1 MSIRARVAAAA
12 LALLA
17 SPLPAQEPAAAG
29 RAEPLRVSSAVAPE
43 TVTVGDRF
51 RSVLQVVAP
60 EGATVEFA
68 PLPVEDA
75 LQPAD
80 SLRVLPGRAGEP
92 PIAAYSLVA
101 WVADAPLRV
110 QVPVRV
116 GRADGTAATYLVPLR
131 LPVVRSVL
139 PADTSEIRP
148 RPARGLI
155 RSLPAPAAWWPW
167 LAVAVLAL
175 GAGGWLL
182 LRRRGAPSPDAA
194 GPRERALREL
204 DDLARDWA
212 AGATDAA
219 RLYPAASR
227 ALRGYLQALN
237 AEWGP
242 DLTSRELLD
251 RLERDAV
258 EDEARLSLARLLEHA
273 DRVKFARYSPPS
285 GETERFLA
293 GARAW
298 VLSHPSVPAPAGV
311 AREAA

>member
-1 MSIRARVAAAA
+1 MSIRVVPAAAA

-17 SPLPAQEPAAAG
+17 SPLPAQDPAG
-29 RAEPLRVSSAVAPE
+29 PPRAEPLRVSSAVAPE
-43 TVTVGDRF
+43 TVAVGDRF
-51 RSVLQVVAP
+51 RSVLQVVVP

-80 SLRVLPGRAGEP
+80 SLRVLPGRGGEP

-101 WVADAPLRV
+101 WVADAPLRA

-116 GRADGTAATYLVPLR
+116 ARADGTAATYLVPLR

-148 RPARGLI
+148 RPARGLM
-155 RSLPAPAAWWPW
+155 RSLGAPATGWPW
-167 LAVAVLAL
+167 IAAAALLL

-182 LRRRGAPSPDAA
+182 LRRRRAPSPDAA
-194 GPRERALREL
+194 GPRERALRAL
-204 DDLARDWA
+204 DDLERDWA
-212 AGATDAA
+212 AGVLDAPL
-219 RLYPAASR
+219 LYRAASR
-227 ALRGYLQALN
+227 ALREYLEALN
-237 AEWGP
+237 QGWSP
-242 DLTSRELLD
+242 DLTTRELLQ

-258 EDEARLSLARLLEHA
+258 EEESRVSLARLLEHA
-273 DRVKFARYSPPS
+273 DRVKFARYSPPPE
-285 GETERFLA
+285 ETQRFLA

-298 VLSHPSVPAPAGV
+298 VLSGPPLPVPA